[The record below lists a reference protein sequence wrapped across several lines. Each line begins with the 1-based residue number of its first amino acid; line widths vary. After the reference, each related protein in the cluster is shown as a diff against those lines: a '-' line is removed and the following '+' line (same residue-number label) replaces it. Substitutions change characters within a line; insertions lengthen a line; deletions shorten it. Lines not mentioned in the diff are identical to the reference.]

1 MIDKYFINM
10 RSKVLRK
17 DNETKLLKKII
28 LKHSKDISTYND
40 RVRGVFSIKN
50 IRIYDIHYFDKF
62 VEVDIEFKGEILV
75 QISSLKG
82 DTWCDVS
89 ILDDEKYKVSKIRLN
104 KFFRNRLI
112 NDIKHRLSY
121 FNENIV
127 YDYQIKKI
135 KWV

>member
-1 MIDKYFINM
+1 MLGKYLINM
-10 RSKVLRK
+10 DKVLRK
-17 DNETKLLKKII
+17 DNETKILKKII
-28 LKHSKDISTYND
+28 LKYSKDISTYDD
-40 RVRGVFSIKN
+40 RIRGVFSIKN
-50 IRIYDIHYFDKF
+50 VRIYDRPYFDKF

-75 QISSLKG
+75 QVSSLKG

-89 ILDDEKYKVSKIRLN
+89 ILYDEKYKVSKIRLN

-121 FNENIV
+121 FNEDIF

-135 KWV
+135 KWI